1 MSATRDTQVVATG
14 QLLNSGTVVAGDA
27 LTVDAAQL
35 ASSGDIGSQRGDAT
49 LRSRGNLRLSGNTV
63 AGGALAMDA
72 ASGAQVSGT
81 VNAASVDLRSG
92 GDASFSG
99 TLQSTRGALTVV
111 VAGELAND
119 AVVRSAGALDLQAD
133 GALHQR
139 GQLHSDGALQLRG
152 GSVAHD
158 GVIDAGGDLRIA
170 SAGALAL
177 DGTVQSAGSTTL
189 QAVGA
194 LDNSA
199 KVIAAGPLEVDAAS
213 LRNAQGAAFSSGAD
227 AQLRTGG
234 VLENAGSLY
243 AANALQISADSFTQ
257 GGSVSSGN
265 TLSATVVGTFDNTG
279 NVVARNGLQIDAGHL
294 RSSGQLGSEAAG
306 VVLGSQGDIA
316 LQGVLAAATNLQA
329 TAAGDLQQAGSLKAQ
344 SLALRAGR
352 DLTASGTLQ
361 SASTFDLQAQR
372 ALTFAA
378 QGQAGGDIGMRA
390 ATLTTSQDAV
400 LQGAGAIALDSGTIY
415 SRGKLDA
422 DSDLSVR
429 SLGDLTL

>member
-1 MSATRDTQVVATG
+1 
-14 QLLNSGTVVAGDA
+14 
-27 LTVDAAQL
+27 
-35 ASSGDIGSQRGDAT
+35 
-49 LRSRGNLRLSGNTV
+49 
-63 AGGALAMDA
+63 
-72 ASGAQVSGT
+72 
-81 VNAASVDLRSG
+81 
-92 GDASFSG
+92 
-99 TLQSTRGALTVV
+99 
-111 VAGELAND
+111 
-119 AVVRSAGALDLQAD
+119 
-133 GALHQR
+133 
-139 GQLHSDGALQLRG
+139 
-152 GSVAHD
+152 
-158 GVIDAGGDLRIA
+158 
-170 SAGALAL
+170 
-177 DGTVQSAGSTTL
+177 
-189 QAVGA
+189 

-243 AANALQISADSFTQ
+243 AANALQINADSFTQ

-265 TLSATVVGTFDNTG
+265 TLSATVVDTFDNTG
-279 NVVARNGLQIDAGHL
+279 NVVARNALQIDASHL

-316 LQGVLAAATNLQA
+316 LQGVVAAATNLQA

-344 SLALRAGR
+344 SLALRAGH

-400 LQGAGAIALDSGTIY
+400 LQGAGAIALDSGTIS

-422 DSDLSVR
+422 
-429 SLGDLTL
+429 